1 MSRTE
6 RWLTRSV
13 RPEPLRKSASQQAD
27 GRRGRAL
34 LAHPAH
40 RASAPERT
48 CHVLRNPDI
57 FTCSRQP
64 SHKRGMTGGGTK
76 RTLSEGLLYA
86 RKLPLIAR
94 RGPMLLRNEL
104 PPRAALLK
112 AASSRLSKTK
122 AASAVSRL
130 GWHRASLCRAYA
142 RSRRG
147 KGCE

>member
-48 CHVLRNPDI
+48 CDVLRNPDI

-64 SHKRGMTGGGTK
+64 WASLGQTCPFRPLNVIEFSLANTFGVLGF
-76 RTLSEGLLYA
+76 
-86 RKLPLIAR
+86 RKDFI
-94 RGPMLLRNEL
+94 
-104 PPRAALLK
+104 
-112 AASSRLSKTK
+112 SSRLLQRFPLKLHRIL
-122 AASAVSRL
+122 RL
-130 GWHRASLCRAYA
+130 
-142 RSRRG
+142 RSSWRIRWV
-147 KGCE
+147 